1 MLASRLFSLP
11 HTCAVRF
18 IQSNLDKR
26 KDARSS
32 EKTALENAITTLKGT
47 PVFQARALVLH
58 HHAKRTFAERQLKAD
73 EMEVASHV
81 IYYNSRKGARRD
93 SRSWTVA
100 LQKQDATFRLRLA
113 ANVE

>member
-32 EKTALENAITTLKGT
+32 EKAALENAISTLKGT
-47 PVFQARALVLH
+47 PVFQARAHVFH
-58 HHAKRTFAERQLKAD
+58 TYAERSFAEHIHSERQLKAD
-73 EMEVASHV
+73 E
-81 IYYNSRKGARRD
+81 I
-93 SRSWTVA
+93 
-100 LQKQDATFRLRLA
+100 LQKY
-113 ANVE
+113 